1 VVRLH
6 SRDFRGET
14 PETTVIL
21 FHLWQALAA
30 AIGAGDLETALELT
44 AQLVFQTQIPSTQI
58 PSNTG
63 SSR

>member
-1 VVRLH
+1 
-6 SRDFRGET
+6 
-14 PETTVIL
+14 VIL